1 MVNAIQSVVMG
12 LIVGS
17 IFYQLSP
24 TSFFPRAGLLFF
36 SVLSGAFPITA
47 IAVLIVLRRPIVN
60 RERASGVYSV
70 LPYFFARTIVDSV
83 ICIVLPVLF
92 NGIVYYMVGLRSDAS
107 SFFTLIGVTILNCLV
122 AGSLFTLVG
131 SVAGDPLS
139 ANVLSF
145 VSAVLF
151 MLFSGFLV
159 TPPIWW

>member
-1 MVNAIQSVVMG
+1 MVNIIQSIVLG

-24 TSFFPRAGLLFF
+24 TSFFPRAGVLFF
-36 SVLSGAFPITA
+36 TVLSGAFPITQ
-47 IAVLIVLRRPIVN
+47 IAVLIVLRRPVVN

-70 LPYFFARTIVDSV
+70 IPYFLSRTIVDSV
-83 ICIVLPVLF
+83 ICIILPVLF
-92 NGIVYYMVGLRSDAS
+92 NGILYFMVGLRNDAS
-107 SFFTLIGVTILNCLV
+107 AFFTLIGVVILNCLV
-122 AGSLFTLVG
+122 AGSLFTFVG
-131 SVAGDPLS
+131 ALAVDPLS

-159 TPPIWW
+159 TPPIW